1 MTPLFQVGCIVNEP
15 ENQAAFEILNYNQ
28 QLVQFADSKAGN
40 LIVIN
45 SLFIAAAQASTSNS
59 LVLKLFQLSLVAASG
74 VALLLCLSV
83 IMSRGQVPR
92 LPRKDCIFFADV
104 VQRTGFP
111 PIHLGQYLHDFAQ
124 MGPQG
129 LLEDTLR
136 RTYVLAVIAQRKFQ
150 AYTWAQRATAG
161 AALMWLLLSG
171 LQVLF
176 G

>member
-1 MTPLFQVGCIVNEP
+1 MTSLFLVGCIVNDP
-15 ENQAAFEILNYNQ
+15 ENQSAFEILNYNQ

-45 SLFIAAAQASTSNS
+45 SLFIAAAQTSSTSS
-59 LVLKLFQLSLVAASG
+59 LLLKLFQLSLVAASG
-74 VALLLCLSV
+74 MALLLCLSV
-83 IMSRGQVPR
+83 IMSRTQLPR

-104 VQRTGFP
+104 AQRKTM
-111 PIHLGQYLHDFAQ
+111 GQYLRDFAQ
-124 MGPQG
+124 TDPQD
-129 LLEDTLR
+129 LLDDTLR
-136 RTYVLAVIAQRKFQ
+136 RTYVLAIIARRKFDTY
-150 AYTWAQRATAG
+150 AWAQRATAG

>member
-104 VQRTGFP
+104 VQRKNM
-111 PIHLGQYLHDFAQ
+111 GQYLHDFAQ

>member
-1 MTPLFQVGCIVNEP
+1 MNEP
-15 ENQAAFEILNYNQ
+15 VNQAAFEILNYNQ

-45 SLFIAAAQASTSNS
+45 SLFIAAAQASGSTSP
-59 LVLKLFQLSLVAASG
+59 LLKLFQLSLVMASG

-83 IMSRGQVPR
+83 IMARAQVPR

-104 VQRTGFP
+104 VQRRNMS
-111 PIHLGQYLHDFAQ
+111 QYVHDFAQ
-124 MGPQG
+124 IGPQG

-136 RTYVLAVIAQRKFQ
+136 RTYILATIAQRKFQ

-161 AALMWLLLSG
+161 AAVMWLLLSG
-171 LQVLF
+171 LQVLV